1 MLRPYDR
8 LIKVFQRQV
17 RKVANEENLKPFNK
31 RSVNEAREM
40 GKKGGKASGR
50 ARRKKKTMQEL
61 MKATLSLALKKDGKI
76 TDAEVESNLPGLAGQ
91 NMSVM
96 QALVLA
102 QVKKGLEG
110 DGNAFDRIMELVGE
124 KVSKQE
130 ITLNTNPYT
139 SLSDAELKKLA
150 EMDE

>member
-1 MLRPYDR
+1 MSKL
-8 LIKVFQRQV
+8 
-17 RKVANEENLKPFNK
+17 ANEENLLPLNK
-31 RSVNEAREM
+31 RTKREQREITQ
-40 GKKGGKASGR
+40 KGGKASGK
-50 ARRKKKTMQEL
+50 ARRQKKTMQEL
-61 MKATLSLALKKDGKI
+61 MKATLLLALKDKGDVADV
-76 TDAEVESNLPGLAGQ
+76 DAETTLPGLAGQ

-130 ITLNTNPYT
+130 ITVNSNPYT
-139 SLSDAELKKLA
+139 GLSEAELKKLA
-150 EMDE
+150 DLDG

>member
-1 MLRPYDR
+1 M
-8 LIKVFQRQV
+8 
-17 RKVANEENLKPFNK
+17 ANENNLIPANK
-31 RSVNEAREM
+31 RSKSEAREL
-40 GKKGGKASGR
+40 GKKGGKASGK

-61 MKATLSLALKKDGKI
+61 MKATLALALKKDGKI
-76 TDAEVESNLPGLAGQ
+76 TDAEIEQNLPGLAGQ

-124 KVSKQE
+124 KVNKQE

-150 EMDE
+150 ELDE

>member
-1 MLRPYDR
+1 M
-8 LIKVFQRQV
+8 
-17 RKVANEENLKPFNK
+17 ANEENLKPFNK

-61 MKATLSLALKKDGKI
+61 MKATLALALKKDGKI
-76 TDAEVESNLPGLAGQ
+76 TDAEIEQSLPGLAGQ

-150 EMDE
+150 ELDE

>member
-1 MLRPYDR
+1 M
-8 LIKVFQRQV
+8 
-17 RKVANEENLKPFNK
+17 ANEKNLKPFAE
-31 RSVNEAREM
+31 RTESEQREIR
-40 GKKGGKASGR
+40 KKGGKASGR

-61 MKATLSLALKKDGKI
+61 MKATLALALKKDGKI
-76 TDAEVESNLPGLAGQ
+76 TDAEIEKNLPGLAGQ

-139 SLSDAELKKLA
+139 GLSEAELKKLA
-150 EMDE
+150 ELDE

>member
-1 MLRPYDR
+1 M
-8 LIKVFQRQV
+8 

-50 ARRKKKTMQEL
+50 ARRKKKTMQDL
-61 MKATLSLALKKDGKI
+61 MKATLALALKKDGKI
-76 TDAEVESNLPGLAGQ
+76 TDAEIEQSLPGLAGQ

-150 EMDE
+150 ELDE

>member
-1 MLRPYDR
+1 M
-8 LIKVFQRQV
+8 
-17 RKVANEENLKPFNK
+17 ANEENLKPFNK

-50 ARRKKKTMQEL
+50 ARRKKKTMQDL
-61 MKATLSLALKKDGKI
+61 MKATLALALKKDGKI
-76 TDAEVESNLPGLAGQ
+76 TDAELEQNLPGLAGQ

-150 EMDE
+150 ELDE

>member
-1 MLRPYDR
+1 MASVKGKIHEITAELTPAERETNA
-8 LIKVFQRQV
+8 
-17 RKVANEENLKPFNK
+17 RKA
-31 RSVNEAREM
+31 
-40 GKKGGKASGR
+40 GKASGKS
-50 ARRKKKTMQEL
+50 RRKKKTMQEL
-61 MKATLSLALKKDGKI
+61 MNATLALALKKDGKI
-76 TDAEVESNLPGLAGQ
+76 TDAEIEQSLPGLAGQ

-150 EMDE
+150 ELDE

>member
-1 MLRPYDR
+1 M
-8 LIKVFQRQV
+8 
-17 RKVANEENLKPFNK
+17 ANEENLKPFNK

-50 ARRKKKTMQEL
+50 ARRKKKTMQDL
-61 MKATLSLALKKDGKI
+61 MKATLALALRKDGKI
-76 TDAEVESNLPGLAGQ
+76 TDAELEQNLPGLAGQ

-150 EMDE
+150 ELDE

>member
-1 MLRPYDR
+1 M
-8 LIKVFQRQV
+8 
-17 RKVANEENLKPFNK
+17 
-31 RSVNEAREM
+31 NEAREM

-50 ARRKKKTMQEL
+50 ARRKKKTMQDL
-61 MKATLSLALKKDGKI
+61 MKATLALALKKDGKI
-76 TDAEVESNLPGLAGQ
+76 TDAELEQNLPGLAGQ

-150 EMDE
+150 ELDE

>member
-1 MLRPYDR
+1 M
-8 LIKVFQRQV
+8 
-17 RKVANEENLKPFNK
+17 ANEENLKPFNK

-50 ARRKKKTMQEL
+50 ARRKKKTMQDL
-61 MKATLSLALKKDGKI
+61 MKATLALALKKDGKI
-76 TDAEVESNLPGLAGQ
+76 TDAEIEQSLPGLAGQ

-150 EMDE
+150 ELDE

>member
-1 MLRPYDR
+1 M
-8 LIKVFQRQV
+8 
-17 RKVANEENLKPFNK
+17 ANEKNLIPNHK
-31 RSVNEAREM
+31 RSPNELREM

-50 ARRKKKTMQEL
+50 ARKKKKTMQEL
-61 MKATLSLALKKDGKI
+61 MKATLALALKKDGKI
-76 TDAEVESNLPGLAGQ
+76 TDAEIEQSLPGLAGQ

-150 EMDE
+150 ELDE

>member
-1 MLRPYDR
+1 M
-8 LIKVFQRQV
+8 
-17 RKVANEENLKPFNK
+17 ANEGNLRPFNK
-31 RSVNEAREM
+31 RTESEQREIA
-40 GKKGGKASGR
+40 KKGGKASGK
-50 ARRKKKTMQEL
+50 ARKKKKTMQDL
-61 MKATLSLALKKDGKI
+61 MKATLALALKKDGKI
-76 TDAEVESNLPGLAGQ
+76 TDAEIEQNLPGLAGQ

-130 ITLNTNPYT
+130 ITINSNPY
-139 SLSDAELKKLA
+139 SGLSEAELKKLA
-150 EMDE
+150 ELDE

>member
-1 MLRPYDR
+1 M
-8 LIKVFQRQV
+8 
-17 RKVANEENLKPFNK
+17 ANEENLKPFNK

>member
-1 MLRPYDR
+1 M
-8 LIKVFQRQV
+8 
-17 RKVANEENLKPFNK
+17 ANEENLKPFNK

-110 DGNAFDRIMELVGE
+110 DGNAFDRIMELIGE
-124 KVSKQE
+124 KVNKQE
-130 ITLNTNPYT
+130 ITINSNPY
-139 SLSDAELKKLA
+139 SGLSEAELKKLA
-150 EMDE
+150 ELDE

>member
-1 MLRPYDR
+1 M
-8 LIKVFQRQV
+8 
-17 RKVANEENLKPFNK
+17 ANEENLKPFNK

-50 ARRKKKTMQEL
+50 ARRKKKTMQDL
-61 MKATLSLALKKDGKI
+61 MKATLALALKKDGKI
-76 TDAEVESNLPGLAGQ
+76 TDAEIEQSLPGLAGQ

-139 SLSDAELKKLA
+139 SLSEAELKKLA

>member
-1 MLRPYDR
+1 MASVKGKIHEITAELTPAERETNA
-8 LIKVFQRQV
+8 
-17 RKVANEENLKPFNK
+17 RKA
-31 RSVNEAREM
+31 
-40 GKKGGKASGR
+40 GKASGKS
-50 ARRKKKTMQEL
+50 RRKKKTMQEL
-61 MKATLSLALKKDGKI
+61 MKATLALALKKDGKI
-76 TDAEVESNLPGLAGQ
+76 TDAELEQNLPGLAGQ

>member
-1 MLRPYDR
+1 M
-8 LIKVFQRQV
+8 
-17 RKVANEENLKPFNK
+17 ANEENLKPFNK

-50 ARRKKKTMQEL
+50 ARRKKKTMQDL
-61 MKATLSLALKKDGKI
+61 MKATLALALKKDGKI
-76 TDAEVESNLPGLAGQ
+76 TDAEIEQNLPGLAGQ

-110 DGNAFDRIMELVGE
+110 DGNAFDRIMELIGE
-124 KVSKQE
+124 KVNKQE
-130 ITLNTNPYT
+130 ITINSNNPY
-139 SLSDAELKKLA
+139 SGLSEAELKKLA
-150 EMDE
+150 ELDE

>member
-1 MLRPYDR
+1 M
-8 LIKVFQRQV
+8 
-17 RKVANEENLKPFNK
+17 
-31 RSVNEAREM
+31 NEAREM

-76 TDAEVESNLPGLAGQ
+76 TDVEVESNLPGLAGQ

-110 DGNAFDRIMELVGE
+110 DGNALDRIMELIGE
-124 KVSKQE
+124 KVNKQE
-130 ITLNTNPYT
+130 ITINSNPY
-139 SLSDAELKKLA
+139 SGLSEAELKKLA
-150 EMDE
+150 ELDE

>member
-1 MLRPYDR
+1 M
-8 LIKVFQRQV
+8 
-17 RKVANEENLKPFNK
+17 ANEQNLIPNSK
-31 RSVNEAREM
+31 RTPSELREITR
-40 GKKGGKASGR
+40 KGGKASGK

-61 MKATLSLALKKDGKI
+61 MKATLLLALKDKGDVADVDDE
-76 TDAEVESNLPGLAGQ
+76 TTLQGLANQ
-91 NMSVM
+91 NMSVA

-130 ITLNTNPYT
+130 ITVNSNPYT
-139 SLSDAELKKLA
+139 GLSEAELKKLA
-150 EMDE
+150 DMDG

>member
-1 MLRPYDR
+1 MRE
-8 LIKVFQRQV
+8 
-17 RKVANEENLKPFNK
+17 VANEENLKPFNK

-110 DGNAFDRIMELVGE
+110 DGNAFDRIMELIGE
-124 KVSKQE
+124 KVNKQE
-130 ITLNTNPYT
+130 ITINSNPY
-139 SLSDAELKKLA
+139 SGLSEAELKKLA
-150 EMDE
+150 ELDE

>member
-1 MLRPYDR
+1 M
-8 LIKVFQRQV
+8 
-17 RKVANEENLKPFNK
+17 ANEENLKPFNK

-50 ARRKKKTMQEL
+50 ARRKKKTMQDL
-61 MKATLSLALKKDGKI
+61 MKATLALALKKDGKI
-76 TDAEVESNLPGLAGQ
+76 TDAEIEQSLPGLAGQ

-139 SLSDAELKKLA
+139 SLSEAELKKLA
-150 EMDE
+150 ELDE

>member
-1 MLRPYDR
+1 M
-8 LIKVFQRQV
+8 
-17 RKVANEENLKPFNK
+17 ANEENLKPFNK

-76 TDAEVESNLPGLAGQ
+76 TDAELEQNLPGLAGQ

-150 EMDE
+150 ELDE

>member
-1 MLRPYDR
+1 MASVKGKIHEITAELTPAERETNA
-8 LIKVFQRQV
+8 
-17 RKVANEENLKPFNK
+17 RKA
-31 RSVNEAREM
+31 
-40 GKKGGKASGR
+40 GKASGKS
-50 ARRKKKTMQEL
+50 RRKKKTMQEL
-61 MKATLSLALKKDGKI
+61 MKATLALALKKDGKI
-76 TDAEVESNLPGLAGQ
+76 TDAEIEQSLPGLAGQ

-150 EMDE
+150 ELDE

>member
-1 MLRPYDR
+1 M
-8 LIKVFQRQV
+8 
-17 RKVANEENLKPFNK
+17 ANEGNLKPLNK
-31 RSVNEAREM
+31 RTKREQREIA
-40 GKKGGKASGR
+40 KKGGQASVK

-61 MKATLSLALKKDGKI
+61 MKATLALALKKDGKI
-76 TDAEVESNLPGLAGQ
+76 TDAEIEQSLPGLAGQ

-150 EMDE
+150 ELDE

>member
-1 MLRPYDR
+1 MAGGPGKINDYNKA
-8 LIKVFQRQV
+8 IPAIE
-17 RKVANEENLKPFNK
+17 RKGN
-31 RSVNEAREM
+31 AR
-40 GKKGGKASGR
+40 KAGKASVK

-61 MKATLSLALKKDGKI
+61 MKATLALALKKDGKI
-76 TDAEVESNLPGLAGQ
+76 TDAEIEQSLPGLAGQ

-150 EMDE
+150 ELDE

>member
-1 MLRPYDR
+1 MKIMAGGPGKINEYNKA
-8 LIKVFQRQV
+8 IPAVE
-17 RKVANEENLKPFNK
+17 RKGN
-31 RSVNEAREM
+31 AR
-40 GKKGGKASGR
+40 KAGKASVK

-61 MKATLSLALKKDGKI
+61 MKATLALALKKDGKI
-76 TDAEVESNLPGLAGQ
+76 TDAEIEKNLPGLAGQ

-139 SLSDAELKKLA
+139 GLSEAELKKLA
-150 EMDE
+150 ELDE

>member
-1 MLRPYDR
+1 M
-8 LIKVFQRQV
+8 

-50 ARRKKKTMQEL
+50 ARRKKKTMQDL
-61 MKATLSLALKKDGKI
+61 MKATLALALKKDGKI
-76 TDAEVESNLPGLAGQ
+76 TDAELEQNLPGLAGQ

-150 EMDE
+150 ELDE